1 MSDAGASR
9 DAGGAEVVTV
19 IAVFDTDEDANQA
32 TQRLRSAGVP
42 QENISQISGR
52 TSGQGM
58 RGGQGGG
65 RAAGGQ
71 TGGQATAGGQQAGGG
86 GAGGDMTDNAAVA
99 LIELGIPDEDADLII
114 GTLDDGSVVIA
125 VTDVEGDAVAMV
137 INALDTDDAMDLNAR
152 QQGDRAQS
160 GQERRT
166 RLQSQAGGGGQP
178 RQLGR
183 RQDESM
189 RVRTYSDRQAMGA
202 GASDVDVQDRRAQ
215 GQAGQTGT
223 DKRS

>member
-32 TQRLRSAGVP
+32 TQRLRGAGVP

-52 TSGQGM
+52 TSGQ
-58 RGGQGGG
+58 
-65 RAAGGQ
+65 
-71 TGGQATAGGQQAGGG
+71 AGGG
-86 GAGGDMTDNAAVA
+86 GAGGDMTDDAAVA

-137 INALDTDDAMDLNAR
+137 INALDTDNAMDLNAR

-166 RLQSQAGGGGQP
+166 RLQSQAGGRGQP

>member
-1 MSDAGASR
+1 
-9 DAGGAEVVTV
+9 
-19 IAVFDTDEDANQA
+19 
-32 TQRLRSAGVP
+32 
-42 QENISQISGR
+42 
-52 TSGQGM
+52 
-58 RGGQGGG
+58 
-65 RAAGGQ
+65 
-71 TGGQATAGGQQAGGG
+71 
-86 GAGGDMTDNAAVA
+86 MTDNAAVA

>member
-1 MSDAGASR
+1 M
-9 DAGGAEVVTV
+9 TV

-52 TSGQGM
+52 TSGQ
-58 RGGQGGG
+58 
-65 RAAGGQ
+65 
-71 TGGQATAGGQQAGGG
+71 AGGG
-86 GAGGDMTDNAAVA
+86 GAGGDMTDDAAVA
-99 LIELGIPDEDADLII
+99 LNELGIPDEDADLII

-166 RLQSQAGGGGQP
+166 RLQSQAGGRGQP

-183 RQDESM
+183 RQDQSM

-202 GASDVDVQDRRAQ
+202 
-215 GQAGQTGT
+215 
-223 DKRS
+223 